1 LIWLAVGFG
10 ITAFLY
16 ASVGFGG
23 GSTYS
28 ALLVLVRTKVSLI
41 PVIGPICNIIVTI
54 GGTFRYSQAGLM
66 PWRRLLPLVLISA
79 PCALLGGLTPIK
91 EPVFL
96 SLLAISLG
104 VAGLGLLFQTP
115 RGFAGA
121 DIFRPRRAFWRDLIV
136 SAALGFLAGLVG
148 LGGGIFMAPY
158 LHFTHWGQPKQIA
171 ATASAYI
178 LINSTAGLIGQV
190 LKMLGSTDFTQVL
203 TFWPLA
209 AAVFLGGQLGSG
221 TGIKWLS
228 PSVLRRATGV
238 LILFVASQLAWKL
251 WA

>member
-1 LIWLAVGFG
+1 VNWLAVGFG

-16 ASVGFGG
+16 ASIGFGG

-41 PVIGPICNIIVTI
+41 PIIGPICNIIVTI
-54 GGTFRYSQAGLM
+54 GGTIRYSQAGLM

-79 PCALLGGLTPIK
+79 PFALLGGLTPIK
-91 EPVFL
+91 EPLFL
-96 SLLAISLG
+96 SLLAISLA
-104 VAGLGLLFQTP
+104 VAGLGLLFQAP
-115 RGFAGA
+115 MSVAGA
-121 DIFRPRRAFWRDLIV
+121 DVLRSRSAFLRDMVV

-158 LHFTHWGQPKQIA
+158 LHFTRWAQPKQIA

-190 LKMLGSTDFTQVL
+190 LKIFGSTDFAQIL
-203 TFWPLA
+203 MFWPLA
-209 AAVFLGGQLGSG
+209 AAVFIGGQLGSG
-221 TGIKWLS
+221 VGIKWLS
-228 PSVLRRATGV
+228 PPFLRRATGV

-251 WA
+251 WT